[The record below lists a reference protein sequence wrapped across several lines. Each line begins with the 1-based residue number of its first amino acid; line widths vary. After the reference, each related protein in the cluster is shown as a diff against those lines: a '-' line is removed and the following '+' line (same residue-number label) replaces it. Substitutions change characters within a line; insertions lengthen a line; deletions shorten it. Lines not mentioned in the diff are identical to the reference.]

1 MRFKHE
7 IQRASLRPDITPMID
22 VVFLLLIFFMLS
34 SQFVYS
40 TKIKVDLPKARTAKI
55 SQDNIVAITITKDGN
70 LFIDD
75 KTISFADLD
84 KIFETIRDGRITII
98 ADKETD
104 FGMVIKVWDHAR
116 DKAIKEINIETKQ

>member
-7 IQRASLRPDITPMID
+7 IKRASIRPDITPMID

-40 TKIKVDLPKARTAKI
+40 TKIKVELPKARTATI
-55 SQDNIVAITITKDGN
+55 TQENIVSITITKDGN

-75 KTISFADLD
+75 KTLSFSDLD
-84 KIFETIRDGRITII
+84 KILKTMRDGRISII
-98 ADKETD
+98 ADKQTD

-116 DKAIKEINIETKQ
+116 DNGIKEINIETKQ